1 MMVMVIMM
9 CVIMLQLFVVLK
21 AQPHNFLFS

>member
-9 CVIMLQLFVVLK
+9 CVTMLQLFVALK